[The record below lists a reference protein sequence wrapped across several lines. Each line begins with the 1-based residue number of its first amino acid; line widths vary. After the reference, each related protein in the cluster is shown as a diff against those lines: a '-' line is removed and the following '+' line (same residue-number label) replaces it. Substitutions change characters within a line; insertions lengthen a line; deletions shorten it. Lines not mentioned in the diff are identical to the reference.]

1 MVSNQLDMGNVQ
13 NEIKAIYQN
22 TGSFVND
29 EGRTIE
35 YENYTV
41 IIELDGTRVKAKLD
55 KAFNEIM
62 KDIVNENNLLNI

>member
-13 NEIKAIYQN
+13 NEIKAIYKN
-22 TGSFVND
+22 NGSFVND

-41 IIELDGTRVKAKLD
+41 IIEIDGTRVKSKID

-62 KDIVNENNLLNI
+62 TDIVNENNLLNI

>member
-13 NEIKAIYQN
+13 NEIKAIYKN
-22 TGSFVND
+22 NGSFVND

-41 IIELDGTRVKAKLD
+41 ILEIDGTRIKAKIE

-62 KDIVNENNLLNI
+62 TDIINENNLLNI

>member
-13 NEIKAIYQN
+13 NEIKAIYKN
-22 TGSFVND
+22 NGSFVND

-41 IIELDGTRVKAKLD
+41 ILEIDGARVKAKID

-62 KDIVNENNLLNI
+62 TDIVNENNLLNI